1 MNESLIYETF
11 FTKLNEEF
19 SNEII
24 FYKAYQRNTKE
35 FKKYA
40 TLYIVFDEVLKSKK
54 QYFDRENPK
63 EKQSNLIGFTIQVDF
78 HNNEDDLMGLVNRVK
93 AFLKNDK
100 TYFYFSKRNLWLKN
114 TSSVR
119 SLPEQTKKTWVYRK
133 TFDVYLQTSTAHEFQ
148 VDYIS
153 RADIQKNTING

>member
-63 EKQSNLIGFTIQVDF
+63 EKQSNLIGFTIQIDF
-78 HNNEDDLMGLVNRVK
+78 HSNEDNFLNLVNRVK
-93 AFLKNDK
+93 AFLKNDN
-100 TYFYFSKRNLWLKN
+100 TSFYLNKKNLYLKN
-114 TSSVR
+114 ISNVR
-119 SLPEQTKKTWVYRK
+119 SLPEESKKTWVYRK
-133 TFDVYLQTSTAHEFQ
+133 TIDLFIEAMVEHSFD
-148 VDYIS
+148 VDYIKDE
-153 RADIQKNTING
+153 DIEGRVH